1 MNTSASKRITD
12 MTQGNVLSLILRFG
26 LPLIAANTLQQV
38 YSMVDT
44 VILGC
49 CDGVTGLAVL
59 GTCSWPMWL
68 LVSFM
73 TNFSQAGSLVLAR
86 RFGAGRM
93 EDLKQAAGNIY
104 VLALLLGLIMTVAY
118 QAAARPMLVMQSTP
132 SQVLDEA
139 VLYLRI
145 NGGGLFA
152 LLAYNVYAAFL
163 RAVGDSQTPLY
174 AIVAATLVNLGLDVW
189 FVAGLGWGAP
199 GAAAAT
205 VMAQA
210 ASALVCFLR
219 VRQYA
224 PLRVQHTHLRLRAPV
239 IREFVGLSIPML
251 LQSFVIAAGGFFV
264 QTYVN
269 GYGAAFAAGMS
280 ATGKVFGLLETAA
293 IALAQSV
300 ATFVSQN
307 YGAGRFER
315 IRQGVRL
322 SVWVSL
328 GVATVLACVMFLWG
342 RPLLQ
347 LFVAPEAMD
356 TAWELLV
363 VMSAGLW
370 IMYPMYSLRQALQA
384 LGNASVPLAA
394 AAVQLLARVAVTLYL
409 PALIGRAGM
418 YYPTVVA
425 WGTSL
430 VLIGGVFPGWL
441 DHCQHCAAIRN
452 EKA

>member
-1 MNTSASKRITD
+1 
-12 MTQGNVLSLILRFG
+12 
-26 LPLIAANTLQQV
+26 
-38 YSMVDT
+38 
-44 VILGC
+44 
-49 CDGVTGLAVL
+49 
-59 GTCSWPMWL
+59 
-68 LVSFM
+68 
-73 TNFSQAGSLVLAR
+73 
-86 RFGAGRM
+86 
-93 EDLKQAAGNIY
+93 
-104 VLALLLGLIMTVAY
+104 
-118 QAAARPMLVMQSTP
+118 
-132 SQVLDEA
+132 
-139 VLYLRI
+139 
-145 NGGGLFA
+145 
-152 LLAYNVYAAFL
+152 
-163 RAVGDSQTPLY
+163 
-174 AIVAATLVNLGLDVW
+174 
-189 FVAGLGWGAP
+189 
-199 GAAAAT
+199 
-205 VMAQA
+205 
-210 ASALVCFLR
+210 
-219 VRQYA
+219 
-224 PLRVQHTHLRLRAPV
+224 
-239 IREFVGLSIPML
+239 ML

-328 GVATVLACVMFLWG
+328 GVATVLACAMFLWG

-356 TAWELLV
+356 TAWELLL

-384 LGNASVPLAA
+384 LDNAAVPLAA
-394 AAVQLLARVAVTLYL
+394 AVVQLLARIAVTLYL

-418 YYPTVVA
+418 YYPTVAA
-425 WGTSL
+425 WVTSL

-441 DHCQHCAAIRN
+441 EYCQHRAAMRN

>member
-44 VILGC
+44 VILGR

-93 EDLKQAAGNIY
+93 EDLKQAVGNIY

-224 PLRVQHTHLRLRAPV
+224 LLRVQHAHLRLRAPV

-328 GVATVLACVMFLWG
+328 GVATVLACAMFLWG